1 MNPSVDD
8 APCPRVFFLCG
19 DAHVSGTNRTTLPD
33 RVVAEGARVE
43 EGDPEEEGARVEVGD
58 QKTVGDG
65 PAVADS
71 REMVGEVTQE

>member
-33 RVVAEGARVE
+33 RVVAEDARVE
-43 EGDPEEEGARVEVGD
+43 EGDRAVAGD
-58 QKTVGDG
+58 RETVGDG

>member
-33 RVVAEGARVE
+33 RVAAEDARVE
-43 EGDPEEEGARVEVGD
+43 VGDPEEEGDRAVADGQDV
-58 QKTVGDG
+58 DG
-65 PAVADS
+65 PAVADN
-71 REMVGEVTQE
+71 REMVAEVTQE